1 MNKINFKSESF
12 AQMLCDC
19 LKITR
24 EELDIETLKKIKYL
38 RVADED
44 GGITM
49 EVSTACPPEPFSSTD
64 GGDEW
69 AYACFLGNDIQS
81 FLEDEKT
88 SLDELYPSCDMEEW
102 EYAWSEEATE
112 KWDDFKKSIV
122 RIEYYWNELGM
133 EHEEWEKWAED
144 FDISEDIEK
153 LSELEVLR
161 INNFTFDN
169 YEFFGVLR
177 NLRVVEVQETVF
189 QDSKG
194 VENLYKL
201 QQLCCWLD

>member
-1 MNKINFKSESF
+1 M
-12 AQMLCDC
+12 
-19 LKITR
+19 
-24 EELDIETLKKIKYL
+24 
-38 RVADED
+38 
-44 GGITM
+44 G
-49 EVSTACPPEPFSSTD
+49 
-64 GGDEW
+64 
-69 AYACFLGNDIQS
+69 
-81 FLEDEKT
+81 
-88 SLDELYPSCDMEEW
+88 
-102 EYAWSEEATE
+102 
-112 KWDDFKKSIV
+112 
-122 RIEYYWNELGM
+122 
-133 EHEEWEKWAED
+133 KWAED